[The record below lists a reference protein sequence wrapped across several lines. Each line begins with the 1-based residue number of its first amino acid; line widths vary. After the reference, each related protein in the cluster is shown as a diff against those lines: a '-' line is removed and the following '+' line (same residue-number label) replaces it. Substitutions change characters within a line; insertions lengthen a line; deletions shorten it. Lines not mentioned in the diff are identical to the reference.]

1 MENAIGSGIAS
12 AQQAKLIA
20 AQVAQAQSAAELNQA
35 SAMKARA
42 EAWQTANYAGPEA
55 EARTSSARSVVDYN
69 ERRGQEIDAAI
80 KLIREQAKTEW
91 TKRDLQLSDARL
103 KDAEKALTEL
113 RSQHSNLELNRSRA
127 ESKFYDEGA
136 IGEFSPSLNWLFK
149 GKVMLSFDIE

>member
-1 MENAIGSGIAS
+1 
-12 AQQAKLIA
+12 
-20 AQVAQAQSAAELNQA
+20 
-35 SAMKARA
+35 MKARA

-136 IGEFSPSLNWLFK
+136 IGELNPTLKTVLDILK
-149 GKVMLSFDIE
+149 GISSARVS